1 MSEKLPGLV
10 IDIEARINKLE
21 QGLKRANDRQRK
33 AAREMEATAKR
44 SADKIS
50 KTYEGMGKRMQNVF
64 AMPGLIRGGLGVL
77 GGGAIALQIRQYGRL
92 ADEATRMQNALR
104 VAGLEGEGLSR
115 VYGKLFQSAQ
125 RNATPIGAMVD
136 LYSKLALT
144 QKELGVSG
152 DDLIH
157 FVDGVSVALRVAGT
171 DAAAASGS
179 LLQLSQA
186 LGGGIVRAEEFNSI
200 LEGTPTIA
208 QAVARG
214 LKEAGGSVA
223 ELRKLVVDGKVSST
237 AFFRAFE
244 AGSDELR
251 RQAESSQNTIGQAFT
266 RLSNSVVTII
276 GKFDEASGVSQHFTK
291 LMGELGDGIDGIDA
305 EGFVEDVRSIV
316 EVLRDAEEAAGDFV
330 GSLGNAQIWGDL
342 LRWWHGADENGLIL
356 NPETKEAEKKIAGLE
371 QLVEGL
377 QIQIESD
384 SMMGLDVT
392 DAIANLGRVRAE
404 LAAVRAE
411 AAALPRYDSFL
422 NAQTFGQPLDPATY
436 SYAPPPG
443 VGAAEPE
450 PPEVVSIED
459 FPAAPGK
466 PGGGGGRKG
475 KGGGGGRP
483 REDDYQREVRAIKER
498 TQALEIEAASL
509 VLVAASNEDYGDA
522 LEFARARAELLV
534 AAQRA
539 GKQITPELTA
549 EIDQLARAHVAAG
562 MAAEEAAEK
571 LTRIQEQSDRGKDAL
586 ADMFSSVIDGSKSAK
601 EAVAELLL
609 EIAKTQMLNAIMG
622 MIPGGITGR
631 IGGLLTPSFSE
642 GGFTGPGGKYQPA
655 GVVHAGEYVMPK
667 AVVDRVGVGALAG
680 LHRSALRG
688 YSDGGL
694 VGGAAA
700 VRKATSA
707 APRAAAAAA
716 ALQVTINSPITVNA
730 SGGSPEQNAD
740 LARQMGVE
748 TEKALRGLIQRELV
762 QQMRPGGMLR

>member
-50 KTYEGMGKRMQNVF
+50 KTYEGMGKRMQSVF

-104 VAGLEGEGLSR
+104 VVGLEGADLTR
-115 VYGKLFQSAQ
+115 VYGRLFQSAQ
-125 RNATPIGAMVD
+125 KNATPIGAMVD
-136 LYSKLALT
+136 LYRKLALT

-152 DDLIH
+152 DELIH

-171 DAAAASGS
+171 DATTASGS

-251 RQAESSQNTIGQAFT
+251 RQAETSQSTIGQSFT
-266 RLSNSVVTII
+266 RLGNSIVSVV
-276 GKFDEASGVSQHFTK
+276 GEFDKASGASANFTK
-291 LMGELGDGIDGIDA
+291 MVGELGDGIDSFDA
-305 EGFVEDVRSIV
+305 ASFIEDIKQIIS
-316 EVLRDAEEAAGDFV
+316 LFGDAEEAAAGWLRE
-330 GSLGNAQIWGDL
+330 LGNSPFFGKLNEALGVT
-342 LRWWHGADENGLIL
+342 ENGLVI
-356 NPETKEAEKKIAGLE
+356 NPETEQAERKIVGLE
-371 QLVEGL
+371 QLVGGL
-377 QIQIESD
+377 QVQIEND
-384 SMMGLDVT
+384 TRMGLDVS
-392 DAIANLGRVRAE
+392 AAVANLQRVRAE

-411 AAALPRYDSFL
+411 AANLPRLDSEFNNMTTGTLYDGA
-422 NAQTFGQPLDPATY
+422 NYQ
-436 SYAPPPG
+436 PPPG
-443 VGAAEPE
+443 VGAATPA
-450 PPEVVSIED
+450 EVVSIED
-459 FPAAPGK
+459 HPAAPGK
-466 PGGGGGRKG
+466 GKGGGGRKG
-475 KGGGGGRP
+475 KGGGGRP
-483 REDDYQREVRAIKER
+483 KEDDYQREVRAIKER

-522 LEFARARAELLV
+522 LEFAKTRAELLV

-539 GKQITPELTA
+539 GKAVTPELTA
-549 EIDQLARAHVAAG
+549 EVDALARAHVAAG

-601 EAVAELLL
+601 EAVADLLL
-609 EIAKTQMLNAIMG
+609 EIARVQAMNAIMG
-622 MIPGGITGR
+622 LIPGGITGR

-642 GGFTGPGGKYQPA
+642 GGYTGPGGKYQPA
-655 GVVHAGEYVMPK
+655 GIVHAGEYVMPK

-688 YSDGGL
+688 YQSGGL
-694 VGGAAA
+694 VTAGGAA
-700 VRKATSA
+700 RKVASA
-707 APRAAAAAA
+707 APRAAAAAPVQNIS
-716 ALQVTINSPITVNA
+716 LSPQITVNA
-730 SGGSPEQNAD
+730 SGGTPEQNAD